1 MERNSGN
8 AHHIN
13 HVPVDDPAA
22 CVVGVVALGGI
33 GLIHFLDLFSKW
45 DETRYVAW
53 LFIALLVGLVVAS
66 WLLLTG
72 RHVAGWACAGG
83 LAASTIGGYI
93 VSRVWG
99 LPNAGGDIGN
109 WTEPL
114 GAASLFVEAIAVTL
128 STTVLLAHHAARRQP
143 ASPTREVTTT
153 PRSALTQP
161 DGTSPV
167 VVGAR

>member
-1 MERNSGN
+1 MVETSGN
-8 AHHIN
+8 AHHNN

-22 CVVGVVALGGI
+22 RVIGVVALGGV
-33 GLIHFLDLFSKW
+33 GLIHFIDLFSKW

-53 LFIALLVGLVVAS
+53 LYIALLAGLVVAS

-72 RHVAGWACAGG
+72 RHVAGWACAAG
-83 LAASTIGGYI
+83 LATATIGGYI

-128 STTVLLAHHAARRQP
+128 STTVLLAHRAARRQP
-143 ASPTREVTTT
+143 SSPTRAVTTT
-153 PRSALTQP
+153 VAQP
-161 DGTSPV
+161 DGPSPV